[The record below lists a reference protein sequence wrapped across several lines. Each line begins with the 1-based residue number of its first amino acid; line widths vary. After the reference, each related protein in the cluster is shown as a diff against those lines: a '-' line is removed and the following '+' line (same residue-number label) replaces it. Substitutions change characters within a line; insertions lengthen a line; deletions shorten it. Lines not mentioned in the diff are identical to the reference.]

1 MNVLLQLKRFPL
13 KSVLKT
19 VAPSVE
25 RVAWRSLG
33 FLALGLGVL
42 GTVLPVLPTTPFVL
56 LAAFAFGKSA
66 PSLQARLEDSRAFG
80 PAIRDWRINGAIAPR
95 HKLLAITM
103 MSSVLGLSLV
113 LSVSPAVLG
122 VQLVSMTGAAAF
134 LLTRPHA
141 ARPQQVLSTLQMP
154 SAAASGEGT
163 DRVRAVRHSTA
174 QREF

>member
-42 GTVLPVLPTTPFVL
+42 GTVLPVLPTTPFIL

-80 PAIRDWRINGAIAPR
+80 PAIRDWRLNGAIAPR
-95 HKLLAITM
+95 FKLLAIGM
-103 MSSVLGLSLV
+103 MSGVLGLSLA
-113 LSVSPAVLG
+113 LSVPLAVLG
-122 VQLVSMTGAAAF
+122 VQLVCMTFAAAF
-134 LLTRPHA
+134 LLTRPDA
-141 ARPQQVLSTLQMP
+141 ARSHRTLAAPRLP
-154 SAAASGEGT
+154 SAAGGNGT
-163 DRVRAVRHSTA
+163 DRRCAVRPSTA
-174 QREF
+174 QREL